1 MTSEQRDRDLYTRF
15 AKSNGEWLAI
25 STNVTAEQIGRHSV
39 EPEWGEESI
48 AWVRNEDAVRAA
60 DPLRAMLPEVVE
72 AIPADIGER
81 MDRLYAAARHLDD
94 PSMQVRVEVELP
106 WFLDRM
112 GPLLT
117 KLRTL
122 TQTEGGADD
131 E

>member
-25 STNVTAEQIGRHSV
+25 STNVTAEQVGRHSV

-72 AIPADIGER
+72 ALELAHDEAQDLFATLSDER
-81 MDRLYAAARHLDD
+81 VQQYGPTHALAVGRIART
-94 PSMQVRVEVELP
+94 
-106 WFLDRM
+106 
-112 GPLLT
+112 LT
-117 KLRTL
+117 KLRAL
-122 TQTEGGADD
+122 THTEGGTDD
-131 E
+131 G